1 MAKSSSLVILLI
13 QDQVWPSSSGYIEF
27 LPGAEDSTWTI
38 TDLEM
43 QFMETELV
51 WVVFI
56 EVHFLKILGKMKVD
70 WKHVGTTAWNGKM
83 LSLSVKPCARWWE
96 HFCRTRRGTA
106 AKPGTLGGII
116 SSMPFHV
123 LRIIVV
129 EVILDFNVVEGI
141 NVFDIGKKVSLG
153 CTNGWESTS

>member
-1 MAKSSSLVILLI
+1 MTKFLWLYRVSSWSWRLHMNHN
-13 QDQVWPSSSGYIEF
+13 WPRNAIRGDWIGMGGVHWSS
-27 LPGAEDSTWTI
+27 
-38 TDLEM
+38 
-43 QFMETELV
+43 
-51 WVVFI
+51 
-56 EVHFLKILGKMKVD
+56 FLKILGKMKVD

-96 HFCRTRRGTA
+96 HFCRTRRETA

-129 EVILDFNVVEGI
+129 EVILDFNGVESI